1 MNPTTTLEVTAKRHF
16 ALPAAIVLSLSAALF
31 FGFGRSPSVMRPYPP
46 HHREIDTSLFPVVLP
61 DEMPPPASDPS
72 TPGGSP
78 ARAQLPE
85 VPNPISP
92 EHPDT
97 LEVPAPSMPI
107 TGPAQ
112 TPLVGP
118 WAPGDPTKPFGE
130 PGSTVFDPGSLDHS
144 PEAVVQPA
152 PIYPSAARQDGLHG
166 KVVVEFLVDEA
177 GRVLNPRVVSS
188 SEVIFEEPTLRAVE
202 KWRFAPGTRHG
213 APVRFRMSVP
223 VTFDL
228 NE

>member
-1 MNPTTTLEVTAKRHF
+1 MNPTTTLDLTAKRHF

-31 FGFGRSPSVMRPYPP
+31 FGFGRSRSVMPLPQP
-46 HHREIDTSLFPVVLP
+46 HHREIDASEFPMVLSDEVLP
-61 DEMPPPASDPS
+61 EKSDTSPVK
-72 TPGGSP
+72 GGP

-92 EHPDT
+92 ERSDT
-97 LEVPAPSMPI
+97 LEVTMPPVPIKVPA
-107 TGPAQ
+107 
-112 TPLVGP
+112 
-118 WAPGDPTKPFGE
+118 
-130 PGSTVFDPGSLDHS
+130 STPGSLDHA

-152 PIYPSAARQDGLHG
+152 PIYPSEARQDGMHG

-177 GRVLNPRVVSS
+177 GRVLNPHVVSS
-188 SEVIFEEPTLRAVE
+188 SDVIFEEPTLRAVE

-213 APVRFRMSVP
+213 APVRFRMNVP